1 MPVTYTLIASNVLS
15 TTAASVTFSAIPATY
30 TDLVLRLSTRTNRTS
45 ANLQRL
51 FMKFNGDGTTTKYSF
66 TDVSR
71 SGTSPAS
78 FRLANTEEIW
88 NGYTQAT
95 DSTSNTFAN
104 TEIYIPNYASSV
116 NKPLSAFAC
125 PEDNV
130 SGYMDGAVTAVAGL
144 YSETAA
150 ITSVTFLLP
159 TGSFVSGSSFYLYGI
174 KNS

>member
-1 MPVTYTLIASNVLS
+1 MANTYTLISSNVLS
-15 TTAASVTFSAIPATY
+15 SSVASVTFSAIPATY

-66 TDVSR
+66 TDISR

-78 FRLANTEEIW
+78 FRLANTEQIW

-104 TEIYIPNYASSV
+104 TEIYIPNYTSSV

-130 SGYMDGAVTAVAGL
+130 SYMDGAVTAVAGL
-144 YSETAA
+144 YTSTSA
-150 ITSVTFLLP
+150 ITSITFSIP
-159 TGSFVSGSSFYLYGI
+159 SDSFVSGSSFYLYGI